1 MSEERKRRLDS
12 QEATNV
18 REDQAAI
25 SHLATLLANGVDIV
39 LGKSYPLGWD
49 ESRHGK
55 TRKYIAAREEYLT
68 AARKLLGWDRP
79 AAAPEQDMKK

>member
-1 MSEERKRRLDS
+1 MSEDRKRRLAP
-12 QEATNV
+12 QEAASV

-25 SHLATLLANGVDIV
+25 SRLATLLANGVDVV
-39 LGKSYPLGWD
+39 LGKTYPLGWD

-79 AAAPEQDMKK
+79 SATPEQGMKK